1 MRRRPKTII
10 AFYTEQPN
18 AVVIKVFTTKKEANT
33 WRDRHNFTRVEFNH
47 LTKKQ
52 VENLPLEFAEIFE
65 KTLADR
71 LDNFKKNQ

>member
-1 MRRRPKTII
+1 MTII
-10 AFYTEQPN
+10 AFYTSPPTP
-18 AVVIKVFTTKKEANT
+18 VVVKTFTTKKEANT

-71 LDNFKKNQ
+71 LDNLKQNQ